1 MANKDIGRVTALPH
15 DAVRPP
21 QAVTTRIDGAPFGW
35 EVCGV
40 FSPGRGDAP
49 LYNAAHDKLHPVVG
63 DAGHIVT
70 PLPDGFAAAARDAIR
85 IFLSEWGISSD
96 LESYHR
102 HVDDARH
109 GEIIS
114 RSRELKMRE
123 LCMDG
128 NALCEE
134 LNGRFGIK
142 LNPNIPDLGP
152 DLGNVI
158 VRINRPNSTDFN
170 PPHRDGALSIWR
182 NTVNLWI
189 PIAGCDAQTS
199 LPVAAGSHLWRECD
213 CLQTVAGGASIN
225 GNSYKVPAL
234 IEYRGADV
242 NMHRPAVRF
251 GEALLFTPYLLHGAA
266 VNQSSHSRV
275 SLELRLLVEEQNYPP
290 F

>member
-1 MANKDIGRVTALPH
+1 MAPASASAPR
-15 DAVRPP
+15 
-21 QAVTTRIDGAPFGW
+21 AVTTRIDGAPFGW
-35 EVCGV
+35 EVRGN
-40 FSPGRGDAP
+40 FSLGRGESS
-49 LYNAAHDKLHPVVG
+49 LYDAAHDKLQPLLG
-63 DAGHIVT
+63 DAGQLVT
-70 PLPDGFAAAARDAIR
+70 PLPDGFAAAARDVIQD
-85 IFLSEWGISSD
+85 FLCEWGIPAD

-114 RSRELKMRE
+114 RSRKLKMRE
-123 LCMDG
+123 LHMDG

-134 LNGRFGIK
+134 LSGRFGIK
-142 LNPNIPDLGP
+142 LNSRIPDLGG
-152 DLGNVI
+152 DHVI
-158 VRINRPNSTDFN
+158 VRINRPNSADFN

-213 CLQTVAGGASIN
+213 CLQTAAGGASIN
-225 GNSYKVPAL
+225 GNSYNVPAL
-234 IEYRGADV
+234 IEYRGAEI
-242 NMHRPAVRF
+242 NMHRMAVRF

-266 VNQSSHSRV
+266 VNQSSHSRI
-275 SLELRLLVEEQNYPP
+275 SLELRLLVEEQNYRLRR